1 MNSTQKQIK
10 GEPHIKVEGVEGDD
24 QSINNDAEPMS
35 PHVKAEKADFQSL
48 TPLNVNEDNLE
59 TQMMNTQKKLM
70 GSPSPAR
77 KTEN

>member
-1 MNSTQKQIK
+1 M
-10 GEPHIKVEGVEGDD
+10 EGVEGDD

-59 TQMMNTQKKLM
+59 T
-70 GSPSPAR
+70 
-77 KTEN
+77 